1 VINSDTQEIRY
12 TPEQLSQILNK
23 LMTLYEIDGVRLSQ
37 KTGIPTTTIN
47 RLRKSDPN
55 NNPTLLT
62 LIPLAKFFSI
72 TVSQLIGETNLPD
85 NSLPLPKFSQLPIL
99 SWEES
104 VNWSNLNDKSRLSIT
119 TENEYSDK
127 AFALIIED
135 DDFEKLSKGTILLID
150 PSLEPKHHDYAIV
163 HRKEQKKATLKQ
175 IVIEDSKYF
184 LKSVIT
190 STSIVELM
198 PEDKILGVL
207 VEYKKYVRK

>member
-1 VINSDTQEIRY
+1 MINSDTQEIKY
-12 TPEQLSQILNK
+12 TSEQLSQILNK
-23 LMTLYEIDGVRLSQ
+23 LMTIYDIDGVRLS
-37 KTGIPTTTIN
+37 KNTGIPTTTIN

-85 NSLPLPKFSQLPIL
+85 TSLPPPKFSQLPIL

-104 VNWSNLNDKSRLSIT
+104 VNWSNVRDTSKLSIT

-127 AFALIIED
+127 AFALIVEED
-135 DDFEKLSKGTILLID
+135 DFKKLSKGTILLID
-150 PSLEPKHHDYAIV
+150 PTLKPNHHDYVIV
-163 HRKEQKKATLKQ
+163 HRQGQERASLKQ
-175 IVIEDSKYF
+175 TVIEDSKIF

-190 STSIVELM
+190 NTSIVELAS
-198 PEDKILGVL
+198 EDKILGVL
-207 VEYKKYVRK
+207 VEYKKYVKK